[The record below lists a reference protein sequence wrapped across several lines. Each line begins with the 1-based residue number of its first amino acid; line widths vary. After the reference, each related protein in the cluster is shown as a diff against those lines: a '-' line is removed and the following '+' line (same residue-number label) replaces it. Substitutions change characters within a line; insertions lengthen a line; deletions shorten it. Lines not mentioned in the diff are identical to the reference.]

1 MSWKI
6 LQTVIAG
13 LWKYGPAI
21 AAFIEFLQVRHQESG
36 DDQVATDFERGFRVL
51 TQTKSPKA
59 LRDAI
64 GSRCG
69 PDGCMFP

>member
-1 MSWKI
+1 MSWKL
-6 LQTVIAG
+6 LQTVIVG
-13 LWKYGPAI
+13 LWNHGPAI
-21 AAFIEFLQVRHQESG
+21 AAFIEFLQTRKREAA
-36 DDQVATDFERGFRVL
+36 DDQAATDFERGFRVL

-64 GSRCG
+64 GNRCG

>member
-1 MSWKI
+1 MSWKL

-13 LWKYGPAI
+13 LWKWGPAI
-21 AAFIEFLQVRHQESG
+21 AAFIELLQTRAAAG
-36 DDQVATDFERGFRVL
+36 DDQAATDFERGFRVL